1 MNKTNPEREQEQKSD
16 PTLRDLLAP
25 LFRHKRAFVITFVG
39 TMLGGVLAAFILC
52 SQYEASMEILVNEER
67 SDPLMTSEATVQAPA
82 LPKAVTDE
90 DVASEVEL
98 LQSPDLMQEVVIANG
113 LQDLERKGLFSGV
126 FRKHDDAWYLSK
138 ATKHLGNKLKI
149 AQIPKTNLIGVS
161 YKSSDPQLAYNVLLK
176 LGSAYL
182 AKHLSVHRPQ
192 GASAFFS
199 AQAQKY
205 RDALEESEARLAAF
219 GRETGVVAPDVER
232 TEMAQQVVNLVAAL
246 ESAQRTIAAD
256 KQRIEDEQ
264 ARMKTVPERSQT
276 QQTVAPAQT
285 LLQQLKAD
293 LLAAEVKKTQL
304 LMKYD
309 ASYPLVQESEQEITQ
324 TQAAIAEAEK
334 QHYLNDTTD
343 RDPTYELMKEDIT
356 RTQADLAFQQ
366 AAAKAL
372 RTNIQNMRG
381 QMLDL
386 DQKAFQ
392 QADLSREVRANE
404 ANYLLYL
411 SKQEQERT
419 SDALDEKRIGNVA
432 IAIPPALPIIPWIS
446 PILVLLIA
454 GALAMLG
461 GTAGAFVAEHLDPSL
476 RTPSEVFEVLRIPV
490 LASVPKQS
498 A

>member
-1 MNKTNPEREQEQKSD
+1 
-16 PTLRDLLAP
+16 
-25 LFRHKRAFVITFVG
+25 
-39 TMLGGVLAAFILC
+39 
-52 SQYEASMEILVNEER
+52 
-67 SDPLMTSEATVQAPA
+67 
-82 LPKAVTDE
+82 
-90 DVASEVEL
+90 
-98 LQSPDLMQEVVIANG
+98 
-113 LQDLERKGLFSGV
+113 
-126 FRKHDDAWYLSK
+126 
-138 ATKHLGNKLKI
+138 
-149 AQIPKTNLIGVS
+149 
-161 YKSSDPQLAYNVLLK
+161 
-176 LGSAYL
+176 
-182 AKHLSVHRPQ
+182 
-192 GASAFFS
+192 
-199 AQAQKY
+199 
-205 RDALEESEARLAAF
+205 
-219 GRETGVVAPDVER
+219 
-232 TEMAQQVVNLVAAL
+232 
-246 ESAQRTIAAD
+246 
-256 KQRIEDEQ
+256 
-264 ARMKTVPERSQT
+264 MKTVPERSQT

>member
-1 MNKTNPEREQEQKSD
+1 
-16 PTLRDLLAP
+16 
-25 LFRHKRAFVITFVG
+25 
-39 TMLGGVLAAFILC
+39 
-52 SQYEASMEILVNEER
+52 
-67 SDPLMTSEATVQAPA
+67 
-82 LPKAVTDE
+82 
-90 DVASEVEL
+90 
-98 LQSPDLMQEVVIANG
+98 MQEVVIANG